1 MILAHTHTHTH
12 ARTCMHTHTHTH
24 AHTQAHAHACM
35 HTHTHTHAHTHT
47 HMHTYTHTHALLICT
62 TSQGWNGVERGEWGG
77 ERGGGDNTHNH
88 NVIHCGRSHCKNI
101 FMLSLYHENRIQMC
115 IIIMISTLH
124 THSLVQLTSFVHEMA
139 LPRYLRVTSKHV
151 TTFLVSDNHP
161 FLLSQCMCT
170 VFSSSLLPVTSCLI
184 ATNAANSFDRFVLHV
199 FLMCIVSIQPGNV
212 EYIHP

>member
-1 MILAHTHTHTH
+1 MVDLIVRIFL
-12 ARTCMHTHTHTH
+12 CFL
-24 AHTQAHAHACM
+24 
-35 HTHTHTHAHTHT
+35 
-47 HMHTYTHTHALLICT
+47 YTTKI
-62 TSQGWNGVERGEWGG
+62 EYE
-77 ERGGGDNTHNH
+77 
-88 NVIHCGRSHCKNI
+88 
-101 FMLSLYHENRIQMC
+101 C

-151 TTFLVSDNHP
+151 TTFLVSDNRP

-170 VFSSSLLPVTSCLI
+170 VFSSSLLPVTSCLV
-184 ATNAANSFDRFVLHV
+184 ATNAASSFDRFVFHV